1 MALKE
6 CFGELANLSISFNNS
21 TQKHYLRQD
30 DTKLKECDGCNLFN
44 KCMFLKY
51 NTLMR
56 EMLEI
61 MDKKVTDKDK
71 ARRLG

>member
-1 MALKE
+1 MATKE
-6 CFGELANLSISFNNS
+6 CFGQLANLSISYNNS

-30 DTKLKECDGCNLFN
+30 DVKLRECDGCNLFN

-51 NTLMR
+51 NALMK

-61 MDKKVTDKDK
+61 IDDGAKNEKSK
-71 ARRLG
+71 RLG

>member
-6 CFGELANLSISFNNS
+6 CFGQLANLSISFNNS

-30 DTKLKECDGCNLFN
+30 DVKLRECDECSLFN
-44 KCMFLKY
+44 ICMFLRY
-51 NTLMR
+51 NALMK

-61 MDKKVTDKDK
+61 IDENVGSDKT
-71 ARRLG
+71 RRLG

>member
-1 MALKE
+1 MATKE
-6 CFGELANLSISFNNS
+6 CFGQLANLSISFNNS

-30 DTKLKECDGCNLFN
+30 DVKLRECDGCNLFN

-51 NTLMR
+51 NALMK

-61 MDKKVTDKDK
+61 IDDGAKNEKSK
-71 ARRLG
+71 RLG